1 MALAFRISP
10 KGLTTNIQIILPTY
24 LSFISLSVVN
34 IFIKIMSKAIYELA
48 DNLPKSNITT
58 MVLNA
63 LDFVV
68 PGQWHNLVGFENMIR
83 EFTGET
89 DEKIIQQIGDRAVWL
104 YNDKSQGYQTALWLY
119 QTVDSADYALGAA
132 ALANKVGE
140 KIPLLGFLNRITPN
154 SEKAQAI
161 DLSLKLVVELVAFCQ
176 INGIPGDSMGDF
188 LAALKEYSGDS
199 IMRMAALVCLD
210 ALLPLG
216 PDFILKAESTLTN
229 LSPHELAK
237 NSTFSQISKEIPGQ
251 NAARKLDFIGS
262 SFDSVKNWMASFVSD
277 RHLTPQQVFSSMQ
290 NLVEFSEDQLDYVA
304 AFLDMSTNYFEHTG
318 TQTLARRL
326 IERAY
331 GEI

>member
-1 MALAFRISP
+1 
-10 KGLTTNIQIILPTY
+10 
-24 LSFISLSVVN
+24 
-34 IFIKIMSKAIYELA
+34 MSKPIYELA
-48 DNLPKSNITT
+48 DNLPKKNITT
-58 MVLNA
+58 MVLNS

-68 PGQWHNLVGFENMIR
+68 PGQWHNIVGFDNMIR

-89 DEKIIQQIGDRAVWL
+89 DEEMIQKIGERAVWL
-104 YNDKSQGYQTALWLY
+104 YNDKTQGYQTALWLY
-119 QTVDSADYALGAA
+119 QTVDRADYALGAA
-132 ALANKVGE
+132 ALANKVGN
-140 KIPLLGFLNRITPN
+140 KIPLLGFLNRVTPN

-176 INGIPGDSMGDF
+176 INGIPGDSIGDF

-199 IMRMAALVCLD
+199 LMRMAALVCID

-216 PDFILKAESTLTN
+216 PDFILKAQSTLN
-229 LSPHELAK
+229 GLSPRELS
-237 NSTFSQISKEIPGQ
+237 NNPTFSQIDKAIPGD
-251 NAARKLDFIGS
+251 NSAGKLNFIER

-277 RHLTPQQVFSSMQ
+277 RNLTPQKVFNSMQ
-290 NLVEFSEDQLDYVA
+290 GFIEFSDDKLDYVA